1 MFIKKEKY
9 LLKVMEG
16 NIKMRIN
23 IDSVD
28 YFYDIDDVNLNDIWT
43 QNNVQ
48 FDLENN
54 NT

>member
-9 LLKVMEG
+9 LHKVMDG

-28 YFYDIDDVNLNDIWT
+28 YFYDINYVNLNYNWT
-43 QNNVQ
+43 ENNVQ
-48 FDLENN
+48 FDLENS